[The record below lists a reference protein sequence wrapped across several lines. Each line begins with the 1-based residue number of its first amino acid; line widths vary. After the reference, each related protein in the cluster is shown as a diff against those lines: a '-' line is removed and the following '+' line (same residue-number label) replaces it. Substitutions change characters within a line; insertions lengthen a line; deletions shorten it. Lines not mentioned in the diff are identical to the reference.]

1 MDSAT
6 AATLAAELEKA
17 IASGVLTVRHG
28 DTMTTFRSLDEMQRI
43 LDGLQQQAGTT
54 RTRARY
60 IWQTGRGY

>member
-6 AATLAAELEKA
+6 ATALAAELEKA

-54 RTRARY
+54 RTRVRY
-60 IWQTGRGY
+60 VWQTSRGY